1 MKEDMTLDRR
11 RWLGQLARAP
21 RAMLESA
28 LQAVCEGA
36 PLPAFD
42 WLRAPET
49 GLAMVRGRIG
59 GAGDPFNVGE
69 ATVTRA
75 VLRLRAGDSAGR
87 SAGDGAGAVGVAYQ
101 LGRDKRRAELAALAD
116 AMLQSPH
123 WREAVKDR
131 LLAPLARTLDEARG
145 ERARQ
150 TASTR
155 VDFYT
160 MVRGE

>member
-1 MKEDMTLDRR
+1 MKDTSSDTALERR
-11 RWLGQLARAP
+11 HWLGHLARAP

-42 WLRAPET
+42 WLRSPET

-59 GAGDPFNVGE
+59 GTGDPFNVGE
-69 ATVTRA
+69 TTVTRA
-75 VLRLRAGDSAGR
+75 VLRLKT
-87 SAGDGAGAVGVAYQ
+87 GDGAGAVGVAYQ

-116 AMLQSPH
+116 AMLQSPL
-123 WREAVKDR
+123 WREAMHER
-131 LLAPLARTLDEARG
+131 LLAPLAHTLHEARS

-150 TASTR
+150 TASAR

>member
-1 MKEDMTLDRR
+1 MGESSSDITLERQ
-11 RWLGQLARAP
+11 RWLAALARAP

-28 LQAVCEGA
+28 LDAVCAGA
-36 PLPAFD
+36 PRPAFD
-42 WLRAPET
+42 WLRAPQT

-59 GAGDPFNVGE
+59 GTGDPFNAGE

-75 VLRLRAGDSAGR
+75 VLRLKS
-87 SAGDGAGAVGVAYQ
+87 SDGVGGVVGIAYQ

-116 AMLQSPH
+116 AMLQSPL
-123 WREAVKDR
+123 WRDATRVR
-131 LLAPLARTLDEARG
+131 LLAPLAQALGADRN
-145 ERARQ
+145 ERAQ
-150 TASTR
+150 KTASTR

>member
-1 MKEDMTLDRR
+1 MHDARSHPTDERR
-11 RWLGQLARAP
+11 AWLALLARAP
-21 RAMLESA
+21 RALIETA
-28 LQAVCEGA
+28 LAHVGDGA

-42 WLRAPET
+42 WLRAPQT

-59 GAGDPFNVGE
+59 GTGDAFNLGE

-75 VLRLRAGDSAGR
+75 VLRLRTSEGTH
-87 SAGDGAGAVGVAYQ
+87 VGIACQ

-116 AMLQSPH
+116 ALLQTSAARDALRTHLLDPLSAQLAAARH
-123 WREAVKDR
+123 AREAH
-131 LLAPLARTLDEARG
+131 
-145 ERARQ
+145 

-155 VDFYT
+155 VDFFT

>member
-1 MKEDMTLDRR
+1 MKESSSDITLARQ
-11 RWLGQLARAP
+11 RWLAQLARAP
-21 RAMLESA
+21 RATLESA
-28 LQAVCEGA
+28 LVAVCAGG

-42 WLRAPET
+42 WLRAPQT

-59 GAGDPFNVGE
+59 GTGDPFNAGE

-75 VLRLRAGDSAGR
+75 VLRLKSD
-87 SAGDGAGAVGVAYQ
+87 DGAGAVGVAYQ

-116 AMLQSPH
+116 AMLQTTS
-123 WREAVKDR
+123 WGDAVREQLVV
-131 LLAPLARTLDEARG
+131 PLARELDEARR
-145 ERARQ
+145 ERAAN
-150 TASTR
+150 TASSR

>member
-1 MKEDMTLDRR
+1 MGESSSDMTLERQ
-11 RWLGQLARAP
+11 RWLAALARAP

-28 LQAVCEGA
+28 LDAVCDCV
-36 PLPAFD
+36 PRPAFD
-42 WLRAPET
+42 WLRAPQT

-59 GAGDPFNVGE
+59 GTGDPFNAGE

-75 VLRLRAGDSAGR
+75 VLRLKS
-87 SAGDGAGAVGVAYQ
+87 SDGVGAVGVAYQ

-116 AMLQSPH
+116 AMLQSPQ
-123 WREAVKDR
+123 WRDAVR
-131 LLAPLARTLDEARG
+131 TQLLAPLVQALGVERS
-145 ERARQ
+145 ERAQ
-150 TASTR
+150 KTASSR

>member
-1 MKEDMTLDRR
+1 MQASPEVTADRR
-11 RWLGQLARAP
+11 NWLAHLARAP
-21 RAMLESA
+21 RAFLEST
-28 LQAVCEGA
+28 LEAVCEGS

-42 WLRAPET
+42 WLRAPQT

-59 GAGDPFNVGE
+59 GTGDAFNVGE

-75 VLRLRAGDSAGR
+75 VLRLNS
-87 SAGDGAGAVGVAYQ
+87 GDGPRPIGIAYQ

-116 AMLQSPH
+116 AMLQSPR
-123 WREAVKDR
+123 WQAALSVQ
-131 LLAPLARTLDEARG
+131 LLEPLVQALDDARR
-145 ERARQ
+145 ERATD

-160 MVRGE
+160 MVRGES

>member
-1 MKEDMTLDRR
+1 MKDTSSETALDRQ

-21 RAMLESA
+21 RATLEAA

-59 GAGDPFNVGE
+59 GTGDPFNVGE
-69 ATVTRA
+69 TTVTRA
-75 VLRLRAGDSAGR
+75 VLRLRER
-87 SAGDGAGAVGVAYQ
+87 DGTAAVGVAYQ

-116 AMLQSPH
+116 AMLQSPR
-123 WREAVKDR
+123 WREAVRER

-145 ERARQ
+145 ERALQ
-150 TASTR
+150 TASSR